1 MGKRKTRRR
10 SSRSRKK
17 GGNPLL
23 SLLGINSLCVW
34 YGEGNTGGID
44 NKIKKGKMFGNFCG
58 PCCKNG
64 IGEFQSSTN
73 EFYAVATTAKDVFMK
88 DEETALFTNNDKVPA
103 ILNNFEV
110 YNGEQ
115 IGIYNVY
122 AIRYQPQCKYKG
134 KRYELLKISGCNIE
148 GTLLSENGVTVTP
161 SGASVLEFKKNPEG
175 KMDVTFK
182 GQTIEGVEVNSFLLE
197 KKGRRKTIGGKLRSR
212 RRRRTKKK
220 SKKKRKR
227 TKKRRRRRR

>member
-23 SLLGINSLCVW
+23 SLLGIKSLCVW
-34 YGEGNTGGID
+34 YGDGNEGGI
-44 NKIKKGKMFGNFCG
+44 NNQIKKGKMFGNFCG

-64 IGEFQSSTN
+64 IQEFESSTN
-73 EFYAVATTAKDVFMK
+73 EFYAVATTKHDVFIK
-88 DEETALFTNNDKVPA
+88 DEKTAEFVKGHQVPG
-103 ILNNFEV
+103 ILNKFEV
-110 YNGEQ
+110 YNGTQ
-115 IGIYNVY
+115 TGIYNVY
-122 AIRYQPQCKYKG
+122 AIRYQPKCKHNG

-148 GTLLSENGVTVTP
+148 GTLSDENGVTVTP
-161 SGASVLEFKKNPEG
+161 SGASVLVFKKNHES

-182 GQTIEGVEVNSFLLE
+182 GQTIKGVEVNSFLLE
-197 KKGRRKTIGGKLRSR
+197 KKGRRNTRGGKKKR
-212 RRRRTKKK
+212 RKRTKRK
-220 SKKKRKR
+220 SRKKRKR

>member
-23 SLLGINSLCVW
+23 SLLGIKSLCIW
-34 YGEGNTGGID
+34 YGDGNKGGIN
-44 NKIKKGKMFGNFCG
+44 NKIKKGMFGNFCG

-64 IGEFQSSTN
+64 ISEFVESKN
-73 EFYAVATTAKDVFMK
+73 KFYAVSTSAKDEFQK
-88 DEETALFTNNDKVPA
+88 DDETALFNINDKVPSM
-103 ILNNFEV
+103 LNEFVPYDGTQQGN
-110 YNGEQ
+110 
-115 IGIYNVY
+115 YNVY
-122 AIRYQPQCKYKG
+122 AIRYQPECKYNG

-148 GTLLSENGVTVTP
+148 DILSSENGVTVTP
-161 SGASVLEFKKNPEG
+161 SGASVLKFKKNHEG

-182 GQTIEGVEVNSFLLE
+182 GQTIKGVEVNSFLLE
-197 KKGRRKTIGGKLRSR
+197 KKGRRHTIGGKLRSR
-212 RRRRTKKK
+212 RRKRTKRK
-220 SKKKRKR
+220 SRKKRKR